1 MMKQPRRP
9 LILMLLLAFAG
20 SLTLSACASLRG
32 DPRKNCNHPKH
43 GQYMMEQHK
52 KRTGF

>member
-1 MMKQPRRP
+1 MKNRNSYSRF
-9 LILMLLLAFAG
+9 LLLGLLLLALG
-20 SLTLSACASLRG
+20 LSSCKILRG

-43 GQYMMEQHK
+43 GQYMKEKQM